1 MFSKQRAE
9 RSMTMIIRFGIDLA
23 KSSFAI
29 CGVDRHEH
37 IALRRVL
44 KRHELLAF
52 FANQPPAV
60 VAMEA
65 GSGAHHW
72 ARQLCRLGHDAR
84 IIAPRLVTPYRQQ
97 GRAGKNDAN
106 DAAAVCEAA
115 GRPTMS
121 FVPIKTLE
129 QQAVLI
135 VHRRRRST
143 VSEHTRTANQIRG
156 FMAEFG
162 VVVPKGVQVL
172 KQRWSALRQQ
182 HADTI
187 PELAWQELDALYA
200 RLEALHQQTLDY
212 DRQLAPFVRHDI
224 RARRLVE
231 INGIGPVTAS
241 ALVATVGNAR
251 DFRNGRQ
258 FAAWLGLTPRQY
270 STGGKPRLGRISK
283 RGDPYLRTL
292 LVHGARSELMHTAR
306 REDRKSQWAER
317 LKTQKSWN
325 KTAVALANKHARIA
339 WAVLAHDAEFVP
351 A

>member
-1 MFSKQRAE
+1 
-9 RSMTMIIRFGIDLA
+9 MIIRFGIDLA

-29 CGVDRHEH
+29 CGVDEHEH
-37 IALRRVL
+37 IALRRVV
-44 KRHELLAF
+44 KRDELLAL
-52 FANQPPAV
+52 FANQPPAL

-72 ARQLCRLGHDAR
+72 ARELCALGHDAR
-84 IIAPRLVTPYRQQ
+84 IIDPRLVTPYRQQ

-115 GRPTMS
+115 GRPSMS
-121 FVPIKTLE
+121 FVPIKSPE

-135 VHRRRRST
+135 VHRRRRS
-143 VSEHTRTANQIRG
+143 VVAEHTRTANQIRG
-156 FMAEFG
+156 FLAEFG
-162 VVVPKGVQVL
+162 VVAPKGVQVL
-172 KQRWSALRQQ
+172 KQRWSLLRQRY
-182 HADTI
+182 AEVV

-200 RLEALHQQTLDY
+200 RLEALHRQLLDY
-212 DRQLAPFVRHDI
+212 ERQIAAFVRNDV
-224 RARRLVE
+224 RARRLLEV
-231 INGIGPVTAS
+231 NGIGPVTAS

-251 DFRNGRQ
+251 DFKNGRQ
-258 FAAWLGLTPRQY
+258 FAAWLGLTPKQY
-270 STGGKPRLGRISK
+270 STGGKPRLGRITK
-283 RGDPYLRTL
+283 RGDAYLRTL

-306 REDRKSQWAER
+306 REDRKSQWAEH
-317 LKTQKSWN
+317 LKTHKSWN